1 MRYDLKKVREKYQ
14 ISLEEFASL
23 CGITPYYYECYEKDG
38 EVPCQYIYRLWK
50 QLPNFPIPDDFFC
63 YTSFSLCVNMKYHR
77 LKQAELA
84 EKFGVQ
90 QQTISHYLTREPILM
105 YEMKDKFL
113 AAFNPMI
120 MPMQIDF
127 GEDGT
132 PSYMIMN
139 NLTENGNFLSAKR
152 KKIYKIQ
159 RQKLG
164 LSTAEHKR
172 IRNKN
177 KSILLKAYNPES
189 ISVS

>member
-1 MRYDLKKVREKYQ
+1 
-14 ISLEEFASL
+14 
-23 CGITPYYYECYEKDG
+23 
-38 EVPCQYIYRLWK
+38 
-50 QLPNFPIPDDFFC
+50 
-63 YTSFSLCVNMKYHR
+63 
-77 LKQAELA
+77 
-84 EKFGVQ
+84 
-90 QQTISHYLTREPILM
+90 
-105 YEMKDKFL
+105 
-113 AAFNPMI
+113 MI

-159 RQKLG
+159 SQKLG

>member
-1 MRYDLKKVREKYQ
+1 
-14 ISLEEFASL
+14 
-23 CGITPYYYECYEKDG
+23 
-38 EVPCQYIYRLWK
+38 
-50 QLPNFPIPDDFFC
+50 
-63 YTSFSLCVNMKYHR
+63 
-77 LKQAELA
+77 
-84 EKFGVQ
+84 
-90 QQTISHYLTREPILM
+90 M